1 MASENGSQDNPTKF
15 ERRFYVLNAGWRL
28 RMVHRTRSCGCL
40 QREIGAQRRMAS
52 ENGSLRRE
60 TWTVFRS
67 FVLNAGWRLRMV
79 HPAGKLCSDGF
90 LKVLNAGWRLR
101 MVHSSGSGKL
111 PDLLRSAQRRMASE
125 NGSRGITSSTHPL
138 WSGCSTPDG
147 V

>member
-79 HPAGKLCSDGF
+79 HDTRSKWLQSHEFHD
-90 LKVLNAGWRLR
+90 LKSWTSFNRFDPDCQRTSWCTRRL
-101 MVHSSGSGKL
+101 
-111 PDLLRSAQRRMASE
+111 DF
-125 NGSRGITSSTHPL
+125 SRVFTIHAPPSLSIPRNL
-138 WSGCSTPDG
+138 
-147 V
+147 